1 MILKKKNRNIPL
13 KALLLSAGLGTRL
26 RPLTLDK
33 PKCLIEIKGEPILEY
48 WLKILEKLN
57 VEEVVINTHY
67 LHYQVRKFI
76 QSRNCTSLNIYE
88 SFEKQLLGT
97 AGTLINNIEF
107 FKGSIGL
114 IIHSDNYT
122 KADLSG
128 LINAH
133 MLKPKNCLLTMLTFN
148 TNNPS
153 SCGIVEVENKI
164 VKRFYEKVSNPP
176 CKKANGAIYVF
187 DDIFLEWLN
196 NLNPKPTDFSTEV
209 IPLLMD
215 KIFTWH
221 TEEYFLD
228 IGTPSALN
236 EARHL

>member
-1 MILKKKNRNIPL
+1 M
-13 KALLLSAGLGTRL
+13 L
-26 RPLTLDK
+26 R
-33 PKCLIEIKGEPILEY
+33 
-48 WLKILEKLN
+48 
-57 VEEVVINTHY
+57 
-67 LHYQVRKFI
+67 
-76 QSRNCTSLNIYE
+76 
-88 SFEKQLLGT
+88 
-97 AGTLINNIEF
+97 
-107 FKGSIGL
+107 
-114 IIHSDNYT
+114 
-122 KADLSG
+122 
-128 LINAH
+128 
-133 MLKPKNCLLTMLTFN
+133 PKNCLLTMLTFN

-176 CKKANGAIYVF
+176 SKKANGAIYVF

-209 IPLLMD
+209 LPLLMD

-236 EARHL
+236 EARLL